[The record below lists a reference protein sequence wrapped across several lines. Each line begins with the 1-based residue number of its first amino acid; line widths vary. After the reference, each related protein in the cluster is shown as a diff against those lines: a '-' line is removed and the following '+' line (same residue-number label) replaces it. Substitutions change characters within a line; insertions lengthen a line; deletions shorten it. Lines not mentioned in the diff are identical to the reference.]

1 MAKSKRTVV
10 GSICKSKDSGKPDYL
25 VLRGN
30 TAEELARAL
39 MKADKTKG
47 ISLKLESKKFQMDS
61 LDQAVSSGKLSGDLA
76 EKIKS
81 ERIAKIPE
89 WVRFEV
95 VLVETSSS

>member
-10 GSICKSKDSGKPDYL
+10 GSICKSKDAGKPDYL

-30 TAEELARAL
+30 TTDQLVKAL
-39 MKADKTKG
+39 VKADKSKG
-47 ISLKLESKKFQMDS
+47 LALKLESKKFQMES
-61 LDQAVSSGKLSGDLA
+61 LEQAVTNGKLSNDLA

-81 ERIAKIPE
+81 DRIDKIPE

-95 VLVETSSS
+95 VLVETSS

>member
-10 GSICKSKDSGKPDYL
+10 GSVCKSKDPGKPDYL

-30 TAEELARAL
+30 TADELAKAL
-39 MKADKTKG
+39 MRADKSKG
-47 ISLKLESKKFQMDS
+47 LSLKLESKKFQMES
-61 LDQAVSSGKLSGDLA
+61 LDQAVSSGKLSGELA

-81 ERIAKIPE
+81 ERIAKIPD

-95 VLVETSSS
+95 VLIESSSS

>member
-10 GSICKSKDSGKPDYL
+10 GSVCKSKDSGKPDYL

-30 TAEELARAL
+30 TADELAKAL
-39 MKADKTKG
+39 MRTDKSKG
-47 ISLKLESKKFQMDS
+47 LSLKLESKKFQMES
-61 LDQAVSSGKLSGDLA
+61 LDQAVSSGKLSGELA

-81 ERIAKIPE
+81 ERIAKIPD

-95 VLVETSSS
+95 VLIESSSS

>member
-10 GSICKSKDSGKPDYL
+10 GSVCKSKDAGKPDYL

-76 EKIKS
+76 EKIKAD
-81 ERIAKIPE
+81 RISKIPD

-95 VLVETSSS
+95 VLVESGGS